1 MAKENEEFEELAE
14 DVKAC
19 IVDKKDPTRCIDAA
33 FKDHG
38 IDPKKKMDILTEII
52 KEDNE

>member
-1 MAKENEEFEELAE
+1 MADEDEEFEELAD

-19 IVDKKDPTRCIDAA
+19 IVDKKDPTRCIDAV

-38 IDPKKKMDILTEII
+38 IDSKKKMDVLTEII

>member
-1 MAKENEEFEELAE
+1 MSDEDEEFEDLAE
-14 DVKAC
+14 DIRAC
-19 IVDKKDPTRCIDAA
+19 TVDKKDPTRCIDAV

-38 IDPKKKMDILTEII
+38 VDIKEKTNVLTKII